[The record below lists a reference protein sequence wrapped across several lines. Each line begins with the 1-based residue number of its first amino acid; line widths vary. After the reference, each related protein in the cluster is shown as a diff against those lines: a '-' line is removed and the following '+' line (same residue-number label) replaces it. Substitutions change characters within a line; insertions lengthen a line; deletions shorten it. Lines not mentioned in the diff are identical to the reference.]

1 MTRLH
6 FLSGQGSPFA
16 QARRWFWP
24 LALVLVVV
32 GLFAGFAY
40 STRSLHA
47 AGTATFWVQTM
58 DSCQQA
64 IPGASFK
71 LQGKKLQNPGG
82 PGPGAGPVTVASAN
96 GNCPLQRGNCSAV
109 PTGCLS
115 WTLPIP
121 AAGSVTYKIIETKSP
136 ANYVYCTGGSVC
148 PRGPEVITL
157 TISST
162 GAISAKV
169 YNVYPDGTSVTWPT
183 SGAPYTGTSTD
194 PAVVHDFGLGN
205 GSCDG
210 DSDADDH
217 LTGSPSVHCDND
229 HD

>member
-6 FLSGQGSPFA
+6 FLSKRGRPFA
-16 QARRWFWP
+16 KAHRWFWP

-32 GLFAGFAY
+32 GLFASRTY
-40 STRSLHA
+40 STIPLYA
-47 AGTATFWVQTM
+47 VGGTVTFWVQTM

-71 LQGKKLQNPGG
+71 LQGKKLQNPQG
-82 PGPGAGPVTVASAN
+82 PGPGAAPVTVASAN

-121 AAGSVTYKIIETKSP
+121 AAGSVTYKIIETKAP

-148 PRGPEVITL
+148 PGGPEVITII
-157 TISST
+157 ISST
-162 GAISAKV
+162 GTVSATV
-169 YNVYPDGTSVTWPT
+169 RNVYPDGSSVTWP
-183 SGAPYTGTSTD
+183 SGGSYAGTSTD

-210 DSDADDH
+210 DGDADDH
-217 LTGSPSVHCDND
+217 LTGSPSVHCYVSQL
-229 HD
+229 